1 MGAST
6 ATVFAID
13 IWNGMEWNGMEWN
26 GNECIIIGC
35 YNSILFLLGSKMNAI
50 TASSPTQLI
59 NEFLSGLTIALLLIP
74 ESIAFAFI
82 MGLTPNTGIKNTMV
96 MSLITSLFG
105 GMPTM
110 ISGSTAAVATSI
122 AGVSTLLGK
131 EYIIPTVIAGGFMQI
146 LAAVTGLYKYVTYVP
161 KHIMSGFLIALAGL
175 IAIHQLD
182 NFKDKEHKWLT
193 GLKMANTTLFTII
206 STLIAFFGVI
216 KITHSKDQHIHIPG
230 GLVSM
235 FAITAFIY
243 MFTKYYDID
252 RVKDIGAVNS
262 ELPSLISVDSVYS
275 TKIKYDAESL
285 LKMLPFSAAMAF
297 TGLLES
303 LIMVRDAE
311 SALGIKGDSF
321 RESIVQGIANVAT
334 GVTGGFGGCVL
345 VGQSKLNLFN
355 GSKTQFSSVITS
367 ILFIVICLFF
377 GRAINEIPI
386 AAVVGVMLL
395 VVYKTGDWD
404 SIMKPQSFDRRW
416 IVTIITAIVGF
427 ASGSLSLGV
436 VVGVI
441 LDKMIARN

>member
-1 MGAST
+1 
-6 ATVFAID
+6 
-13 IWNGMEWNGMEWN
+13 
-26 GNECIIIGC
+26 
-35 YNSILFLLGSKMNAI
+35 MNASVA
-50 TASSPTQLI
+50 TPNQLI

-82 MGLTPNTGIKNTMV
+82 MGLAPIVGIQNTMV

-122 AGVSTLLGK
+122 AGVGTLVGK
-131 EYIIPTVIAGGFMQI
+131 EYIIPTVIIGGVIQM

-175 IAIHQLD
+175 IAVHQLD
-182 NFKDKEHKWLT
+182 NFKDKEHKWIT
-193 GLKMANTTLFTII
+193 GLKLANTTLFTII

-235 FAITAFIY
+235 LAITAFIY
-243 MFTKYYDID
+243 IFTKYYNID
-252 RVKDIGAVNS
+252 RVKDVGEIKS
-262 ELPSLISVDSVYS
+262 ELPSLISLDGISPS
-275 TKIKYDAESL
+275 KLKYDFEHL
-285 LKMLPFSAAMAF
+285 VKILPFSAAMAF

-303 LIMVRDAE
+303 LIMVRDTE
-311 SALGIKGDSF
+311 SALGVKGDSY
-321 RESIVQGIANVAT
+321 RESLVQGIANIAT
-334 GVTGGFGGCVL
+334 GLTGGFGGCVL

-355 GSKTQFSSVITS
+355 GAKTQFSSVITS
-367 ILFIVICLFF
+367 VLFIIICLFF

-404 SIMKPQSFDRRW
+404 SLFKPQSFDRRW
-416 IVTIITAIVGF
+416 VITIITAMVGF
-427 ASGSLSLGV
+427 MSGSLSLGV
-436 VVGVI
+436 VAGVV
-441 LDKMIARN
+441 LDKMASRL

>member
-1 MGAST
+1 
-6 ATVFAID
+6 
-13 IWNGMEWNGMEWN
+13 
-26 GNECIIIGC
+26 
-35 YNSILFLLGSKMNAI
+35 MNAVI
-50 TASSPTQLI
+50 SASPTLLI

-82 MGLTPNTGIKNTMV
+82 MGLSPNTGIQNTMV

-131 EYIIPTVIAGGFMQI
+131 EYIIPTVIAGGFIQI

-175 IAIHQLD
+175 IAVHQLD

-193 GLKMANTTLFTII
+193 GLKMANTTLFTVV

-216 KITHSKDQHIHIPG
+216 TITHSKDQYIHIPG

-243 MFTKYYDID
+243 IFTQYYNID
-252 RVKDIGAVNS
+252 RVKDIGALKS
-262 ELPSLISVDSVYS
+262 DLPSIISSESVS
-275 TKIKYDAESL
+275 SSKIKYDTESL

-303 LIMVRDAE
+303 LIMVKDAE

-321 RESIVQGIANVAT
+321 RESLVQGIANVAT
-334 GVTGGFGGCVL
+334 GITGGFGGCVL
-345 VGQSKLNLFN
+345 VGQSKLNLAN
-355 GSKTQFSSVITS
+355 GAKTQFSSVITS
-367 ILFIVICLFF
+367 VLFIVICLFF

-386 AAVVGVMLL
+386 AAVIGVMLL

-404 SIMKPQSFDRRW
+404 SLFKPQSFDRRW
-416 IVTIITAIVGF
+416 VVTIITAIVGF
-427 ASGSLSLGV
+427 VSGSLTMGV
-436 VVGVI
+436 VVGVV
-441 LDKMIARN
+441 LDKMAARL

>member
-1 MGAST
+1 M
-6 ATVFAID
+6 I
-13 IWNGMEWNGMEWN
+13 
-26 GNECIIIGC
+26 
-35 YNSILFLLGSKMNAI
+35 NSV
-50 TASSPTQLI
+50 TPTLLI

-82 MGLTPNTGIKNTMV
+82 MGLSPNTGIQNTMV

-131 EYIIPTVIAGGFMQI
+131 EYIIPTVITGGIIQI

-161 KHIMSGFLIALAGL
+161 KHIMSGFLVALAGL
-175 IAIHQLD
+175 IAVHQLD

-193 GLKMANTTLFTII
+193 GLKLANTTLFTII

-216 KITHSKDQHIHIPG
+216 KITHSTDQHINIPG

-243 MFTKYYDID
+243 IFTQYYNID
-252 RVKDIGAVNS
+252 RVKDTGAINS
-262 ELPSLISVDSVYS
+262 DLPSIISSDSVS
-275 TKIKYDAESL
+275 KIKYDTESL

-311 SALGIKGDSF
+311 SSLGTKGDSF
-321 RESIVQGIANVAT
+321 RESLVQGIANIAT
-334 GVTGGFGGCVL
+334 GFTGGFGGCVL
-345 VGQSKLNLFN
+345 VGQSKLNLAN
-355 GSKTQFSSVITS
+355 GAKTQFSSVITS
-367 ILFIVICLFF
+367 VLFIVICLFF

-404 SIMKPQSFDRRW
+404 SLFKPQSFDRRW
-416 IVTIITAIVGF
+416 VITIITAIVGF
-427 ASGSLSLGV
+427 VSGSLSLGV

-441 LDKMIARN
+441 LDKMVSRV

>member
-1 MGAST
+1 
-6 ATVFAID
+6 
-13 IWNGMEWNGMEWN
+13 
-26 GNECIIIGC
+26 
-35 YNSILFLLGSKMNAI
+35 MNAV
-50 TASSPTQLI
+50 TSTLLV

-74 ESIAFAFI
+74 SAIASAFI
-82 MGLTPNTGIKNTMV
+82 MGLSPNTGIQNTMV

-131 EYIIPTVIAGGFMQI
+131 EYIIPTVITGGIIQI

-161 KHIMSGFLIALAGL
+161 KHIMSGFLVALAGL
-175 IAIHQLD
+175 IAVHQLD

-193 GLKMANTTLFTII
+193 GLKLANTTLFTII

-216 KITHSKDQHIHIPG
+216 KITHSTDQYIHIPG

-243 MFTKYYDID
+243 IFTQYYNID
-252 RVKDIGAVNS
+252 RVKDAGAIHS
-262 ELPSLISVDSVYS
+262 DLPSIISSDSVS
-275 TKIKYDAESL
+275 KIKYDTESL

-303 LIMVRDAE
+303 LIMVKDTE
-311 SALGIKGDSF
+311 SVLGIKGDSF
-321 RESIVQGIANVAT
+321 RESLVQGIANIAT
-334 GVTGGFGGCVL
+334 GLTGGFGGCVL
-345 VGQSKLNLFN
+345 VGQSKLNLAN
-355 GSKTQFSSVITS
+355 GAKTQFSSVITS
-367 ILFIVICLFF
+367 VLFIVICLFF

-404 SIMKPQSFDRRW
+404 SLFKPQSFDRRW
-416 IVTIITAIVGF
+416 IITVITAIIGF
-427 ASGSLSLGV
+427 VSGSLSLGV
-436 VVGVI
+436 IVGVI
-441 LDKMIARN
+441 LDKIAAR

>member
-1 MGAST
+1 
-6 ATVFAID
+6 
-13 IWNGMEWNGMEWN
+13 
-26 GNECIIIGC
+26 
-35 YNSILFLLGSKMNAI
+35 MNAI
-50 TASSPTQLI
+50 SSTTPTQLV

-82 MGLTPNTGIKNTMV
+82 MGLTPNTGITNTMV

-161 KHIMSGFLIALAGL
+161 KHIMSGFLVALAGL

-182 NFKDKEHKWLT
+182 NFKDKDHKWLT

-243 MFTKYYDID
+243 IFTKYYNID
-252 RVKDIGAVNS
+252 RVNDIGAVKS
-262 ELPSLISVDSVYS
+262 ELPSLISLDSVYS
-275 TKIKYDAESL
+275 SNINYDAESL
-285 LKMLPFSAAMAF
+285 IKMLPFSAAMAF

-311 SALGIKGDSF
+311 SALGVKGDSF

-334 GVTGGFGGCVL
+334 GITGGFGGCVL
-345 VGQSKLNLFN
+345 VGQSKLNLAN
-355 GSKTQFSSVITS
+355 GAKTQFSSVITS

-386 AAVVGVMLL
+386 AAVVGVMFL

-404 SIMKPQSFDRRW
+404 SIFKPQSFDRRW
-416 IVTIITAIVGF
+416 IITLITAIVGF
-427 ASGSLSLGV
+427 MSGSLSLGV
-436 VVGVI
+436 VVGVV
-441 LDKMIARN
+441 LDKVVARI

>member
-1 MGAST
+1 
-6 ATVFAID
+6 
-13 IWNGMEWNGMEWN
+13 
-26 GNECIIIGC
+26 
-35 YNSILFLLGSKMNAI
+35 MNASA
-50 TASSPTQLI
+50 ASAASAATPNQLI

-82 MGLTPNTGIKNTMV
+82 MGLAPIVGIQNTMV

-122 AGVSTLLGK
+122 AGVGTLVGK
-131 EYIIPTVIAGGFMQI
+131 EYIIPTVIIGGVIQM

-175 IAIHQLD
+175 IAVHQLD

-193 GLKMANTTLFTII
+193 GLKLANTTLFTII

-235 FAITAFIY
+235 LAITAFIY
-243 MFTKYYDID
+243 IFTKYYNID
-252 RVKDIGAVNS
+252 RVKDVGEIKS
-262 ELPSLISVDSVYS
+262 ELPSLISLDGISPS
-275 TKIKYDAESL
+275 KLKYDLEHL
-285 LKMLPFSAAMAF
+285 VKILPFSAAMAF

-311 SALGIKGDSF
+311 SALGVKGDSY
-321 RESIVQGIANVAT
+321 RESLVQGIANIAT
-334 GVTGGFGGCVL
+334 GLTGGFGGCVL

-355 GSKTQFSSVITS
+355 GAKTQFSSVITS
-367 ILFIVICLFF
+367 VLFIIICLFF

-404 SIMKPQSFDRRW
+404 SLFKPQSFDRRW
-416 IVTIITAIVGF
+416 VITIITAMVGF
-427 ASGSLSLGV
+427 MSGSLSLGV
-436 VVGVI
+436 VAGVV
-441 LDKMIARN
+441 LDKMASRL

>member
-1 MGAST
+1 MNISA
-6 ATVFAID
+6 ATPNQI
-13 IWNGMEWNGMEWN
+13 
-26 GNECIIIGC
+26 
-35 YNSILFLLGSKMNAI
+35 
-50 TASSPTQLI
+50 I
-59 NEFLSGLTIALLLIP
+59 NEFLSGITIALLLIP

-82 MGLTPNTGIKNTMV
+82 MGLSPNVGIQNTMV

-122 AGVSTLLGK
+122 AGVSTLVGK
-131 EYIIPTVIAGGFMQI
+131 EYIIPTVIIGGFIQI
-146 LAAVTGLYKYVTYVP
+146 LASLTGLYKYVTYVP
-161 KHIMSGFLIALAGL
+161 KHIMSGFLVALAGL
-175 IAIHQLD
+175 IAVHQLD
-182 NFKDKEHKWLT
+182 NFKDKDHKWIS
-193 GLKMANTTLFTII
+193 GLKLVNTLLFAVV

-243 MFTKYYDID
+243 IFTKYYDID
-252 RVKDIGAVNS
+252 RVKDTGAIHS
-262 ELPSLISVDSVYS
+262 ALPSIISLDSVS
-275 TKIKYDAESL
+275 NLKYDVENL
-285 LKMLPFSAAMAF
+285 LKILPFSVAMAF

-311 SALGIKGDSF
+311 VALGVKGDSF
-321 RESIVQGIANVAT
+321 RESLVQGIANIAT
-334 GVTGGFGGCVL
+334 GLTGGFGGCVL

-355 GSKTQFSSVITS
+355 GAKTQFSSVITS
-367 ILFIVICLFF
+367 VLFIVICLFF

-404 SIMKPQSFDRRW
+404 SLFKPQSFDRRW
-416 IVTIITAIVGF
+416 IITIITAIVGF
-427 ASGSLSLGV
+427 SSGSLSLGV
-436 VVGVI
+436 IVGVI
-441 LDKMIARN
+441 LDKIAARV

>member
-1 MGAST
+1 
-6 ATVFAID
+6 
-13 IWNGMEWNGMEWN
+13 ME
-26 GNECIIIGC
+26 
-35 YNSILFLLGSKMNAI
+35 
-50 TASSPTQLI
+50 TASPALLI

-82 MGLTPNTGIKNTMV
+82 LGMPPSTGIQNTMV

-131 EYIIPTVIAGGFMQI
+131 EYIIPTVIIGGLIQI
-146 LAAVTGLYKYVTYVP
+146 LAALTGLYKYVAHIP
-161 KHIMSGFLIALAGL
+161 KYIMSGFLIALAGL
-175 IAIHQLD
+175 IAVHQLD
-182 NFKDKEHKWLT
+182 NFKDKDHQWFT
-193 GLKMANTTLFTII
+193 GMKLANTSIFTII

-216 KITHSKDQHIHIPG
+216 KITHSNDQHINIPG

-243 MFTKYYDID
+243 IFTHYYDIV
-252 RVKDIGAVNS
+252 RVKDTGEIKSAI
-262 ELPSLISVDSVYS
+262 PSLISFADVSQL
-275 TKIKYDAESL
+275 KYDTESV

-303 LIMVRDAE
+303 LIMVKDTE
-311 SALGIKGDSF
+311 SVLHIKGNSF
-321 RESIVQGIANVAT
+321 RESFVQGIANIAT
-334 GVTGGFGGCVL
+334 GLTGGFGGCVL
-345 VGQSKLNLFN
+345 VGQSKLNLSN
-355 GSKTQFSSVITS
+355 GAKTQFSSVITS
-367 ILFIVICLFF
+367 VLFIVICLFF

-404 SIMKPQSFDRRW
+404 SVFKPQSFDRRW
-416 IVTIITAIVGF
+416 IITLITAIVGF

-441 LDKMIARN
+441 LDKISSFKY

>member
-1 MGAST
+1 
-6 ATVFAID
+6 
-13 IWNGMEWNGMEWN
+13 
-26 GNECIIIGC
+26 
-35 YNSILFLLGSKMNAI
+35 MNAI
-50 TASSPTQLI
+50 SASSPTQLV

-131 EYIIPTVIAGGFMQI
+131 DYIIPTVIAGGFMQI

-161 KHIMSGFLIALAGL
+161 KHIMSGFLVALAGL

-311 SALGIKGDSF
+311 SALGVKGDSF

-334 GVTGGFGGCVL
+334 GITGGFGGCVL

-367 ILFIVICLFF
+367 ILFIIICLFF

-404 SIMKPQSFDRRW
+404 SILKPQSFDRRW
-416 IVTIITAIVGF
+416 IITIITAIIGF

-436 VVGVI
+436 VVGVV

>member
-1 MGAST
+1 MNST
-6 ATVFAID
+6 
-13 IWNGMEWNGMEWN
+13 
-26 GNECIIIGC
+26 
-35 YNSILFLLGSKMNAI
+35 S
-50 TASSPTQLI
+50 TQLV

-161 KHIMSGFLIALAGL
+161 KHIMSGFLVALAGL
-175 IAIHQLD
+175 IAVHQLD
-182 NFKDKEHKWLT
+182 NFKDKEHNWII
-193 GLKMANTTLFTII
+193 GLKLANTTLFTII

-216 KITHSKDQHIHIPG
+216 KISHSKDQEIHIPG
-230 GLVSM
+230 GLISM

-252 RVKDIGAVNS
+252 RVKDIGAINS
-262 ELPSLISVDSVYS
+262 ELPSLISKDSVLS
-275 TKIKYDAESL
+275 SKIKYDPETL
-285 LKMLPFSAAMAF
+285 MKMLPFSAAMAF

-303 LIMVRDAE
+303 LIMVKDAE
-311 SALGIKGDSF
+311 SALGIKGDSM
-321 RESIVQGIANVAT
+321 RESVVQGIANVAT
-334 GVTGGFGGCVL
+334 GITGGFGGCVL

-404 SIMKPQSFDRRW
+404 SIFKPQSFDRRW
-416 IVTIITAIVGF
+416 IITLITAIVGF
-427 ASGSLSLGV
+427 VSGSLSLGV
-436 VVGVI
+436 VVGVVLNKLASRI
-441 LDKMIARN
+441 

>member
-1 MGAST
+1 M
-6 ATVFAID
+6 
-13 IWNGMEWNGMEWN
+13 
-26 GNECIIIGC
+26 
-35 YNSILFLLGSKMNAI
+35 MNAV
-50 TASSPTQLI
+50 TSASPTLLI

-82 MGLTPNTGIKNTMV
+82 MGLSPNTGIQNTMV

-131 EYIIPTVIAGGFMQI
+131 EYIIPTVIAGGFIQI
-146 LAAVTGLYKYVTYVP
+146 LAAMTGLYKYVTYVP

-175 IAIHQLD
+175 IAVHQLD

-193 GLKMANTTLFTII
+193 GLKMANTTLFTIV

-216 KITHSKDQHIHIPG
+216 TITHSKDQYIHIPG

-243 MFTKYYDID
+243 IFTQYYNID
-252 RVKDIGAVNS
+252 RVKDIGALKS
-262 ELPSLISVDSVYS
+262 DLPSIISLDSVS
-275 TKIKYDAESL
+275 KIKYDAESL
-285 LKMLPFSAAMAF
+285 MTMRPFSAAMAF

-303 LIMVRDAE
+303 LIMVKDTE

-321 RESIVQGIANVAT
+321 RESLVQGIANVAT

-345 VGQSKLNLFN
+345 VGQSKLNLAN
-355 GSKTQFSSVITS
+355 GAKTQFSSVITS
-367 ILFIVICLFF
+367 VLFIVICLFF

-404 SIMKPQSFDRRW
+404 SLFKPQSFDRRW
-416 IVTIITAIVGF
+416 VVTIITAIVGF
-427 ASGSLSLGV
+427 VSGSLTMGV
-436 VVGVI
+436 VVGVV
-441 LDKMIARN
+441 LDKMAARV

>member
-1 MGAST
+1 
-6 ATVFAID
+6 
-13 IWNGMEWNGMEWN
+13 
-26 GNECIIIGC
+26 
-35 YNSILFLLGSKMNAI
+35 MNAVI
-50 TASSPTQLI
+50 SASPTLLI

-82 MGLTPNTGIKNTMV
+82 MGLSPNTGIQNTMV

-131 EYIIPTVIAGGFMQI
+131 EYIIPTVIAGGFIQI
-146 LAAVTGLYKYVTYVP
+146 LAAMTGLYKYVTYVP

-175 IAIHQLD
+175 IAVHQLD
-182 NFKDKEHKWLT
+182 NFKDKEHKWLS
-193 GLKMANTTLFTII
+193 GLKMANTTLFTIV

-216 KITHSKDQHIHIPG
+216 TITHSKDQYIHIPG

-243 MFTKYYDID
+243 IFTQYYNID
-252 RVKDIGAVNS
+252 RVKDVGALKS
-262 ELPSLISVDSVYS
+262 DLPSIISLDSVS
-275 TKIKYDAESL
+275 KIKYDADSL

-303 LIMVRDAE
+303 LIMVKDTE

-321 RESIVQGIANVAT
+321 RESLVQGIANVAT

-345 VGQSKLNLFN
+345 VGQSKLNLAN
-355 GSKTQFSSVITS
+355 GAKTQFSSVITS
-367 ILFIVICLFF
+367 VLFIVICLFF

-404 SIMKPQSFDRRW
+404 SLFKPQSFDRRW
-416 IVTIITAIVGF
+416 VVTMITAIVGF
-427 ASGSLSLGV
+427 VSGSLTMGV
-436 VVGVI
+436 VAGVV
-441 LDKMIARN
+441 LDKMAARV